1 MENLSP
7 FAQVPATPQA
17 IVTQIRRQLDADTG
31 QNGKVSESV
40 LDRVADEAVRQLWDS
55 RVKTFVPVLALRQ
68 AREWLRDQDVVVG
81 MSYQGPQTAVSQTVT
96 RDALSQPKDVL
107 SVEDDVLP
115 RDEQD
120 NLSV

>member
-17 IVTQIRRQLDADTG
+17 IVTQIRRQLGAETG
-31 QNGKVSESV
+31 QNGEVSESL
-40 LDRVADEAVRQLWDS
+40 LDQVADQAVRQLWES

-68 AREWLRDQDVVVG
+68 AREWLRDQNVVVG
-81 MSYQGPQTAVSQTVT
+81 MSYQVSQTAVSQTVT
-96 RDALSQPKDVL
+96 RDAPSQPRDVL

-120 NLSV
+120 HLSV